1 MLKKNNKN
9 LIVAN
14 ILEYTLTLKDLVSAK
29 LQKIGVTNDAM
40 LDKFGEL
47 QTTQEKVTKAFAQ
60 MGTSV
65 HTLQQKIALLKAE
78 RDLLPIENLDVI
90 RKYNSEINKLEH
102 RITKLQNLN
111 GSTIK
116 TWFSDALN
124 SLPGIA
130 TNPLILAGAGIGMSI
145 RKGMEADLQQA
156 NITTLLRGDVEKAKA
171 LYAQLSDYGVK
182 TPYDKAGLIE
192 AQKTMMSFGLS
203 SEFAFGKLK
212 NIGDIA
218 MGDAQK
224 MQSLS
229 LAFAQATSAG
239 KLQGQDFNQMIS
251 AGFNPLQ
258 VISERTGESMAQLKE
273 RMSKGGISAQELAQ
287 AFEWATDRQGLF
299 YQGAEKAGQTLSGKF
314 NKMMDSITE
323 LALKVYEAISPM
335 LGPLVDFMSAVFE
348 SIGGGIGWLIQ
359 KFQEGNPVIWGI
371 AGAIGIF
378 TTALILHNT
387 YTAIATAWQNR
398 LTWAVIKTNLAF
410 LANPI
415 TLVIAGVIALI
426 ALIAYCI
433 VGVSGWGK
441 AWEHTIQGMKYIW
454 EAFILVY
461 KAHWN
466 TAVNTFMAGI
476 DACKLAW
483 YKFKEAV
490 GLGDSTE
497 NQAMISKIQNDLQ
510 ERAKSVT
517 EGYKK
522 AGEAGAKAKEA
533 FGKAW
538 DSLEFKSFNEVK
550 DGLMAKLGMKTESS
564 PAPGISPITGDA
576 TATTGE
582 GVKTKDNIVSGGTR
596 QTHINVQIGNVGTDT
611 KVYVSSVREGVEN
624 FGAMVKEELLRA
636 INSINQLQTS

>member
-1 MLKKNNKN
+1 M
-9 LIVAN
+9 AN
-14 ILEYTLTLKDLVSAK
+14 ILEYTLTLKDFVSAK
-29 LQKIGVTNDAM
+29 LQKIGINNDTM
-40 LDKFGEL
+40 LEKFAEL
-47 QTTQEKVTKAFAQ
+47 EKVQKKVSRGFAQ
-60 MGTSV
+60 MGISV

-78 RDLLPIENLDVI
+78 RDLLPIGSLSAI

-102 RITKLQNLN
+102 SVSKLQTLN
-111 GSTIK
+111 GSKLK
-116 TWFSDALN
+116 TWFSEALN
-124 SLPGIA
+124 SLPGLA

-239 KLQGQDFNQMIS
+239 KLQGQDLMQMIN

-287 AFEWATDRQGLF
+287 AFEWATDKQGLF

-323 LALKVYEAISPM
+323 LALKVYEAISPV
-335 LGPLVDFMSAVFE
+335 LSPLVDLAAVIFS
-348 SIGGGIGWLIQ
+348 SIGGGIGWLIE
-359 KFQEGNPVIWGI
+359 KFQEGNPIIWGI

-415 TLVIAGVIALI
+415 TLIIAGIIALI
-426 ALIAYCI
+426 AIIAYCI

-441 AWEHTIQGMKYIW
+441 AWEYTVQGMKYSW
-454 EAFILVY
+454 EAFVENFQLLWTVA
-461 KAHWN
+461 K
-466 TAVNTFMAGI
+466 NTFMAGI

-497 NQAMISKIQNDLQ
+497 NQAMINKIQNDLQ

-522 AGEAGAKAKEA
+522 ANEAGEKAKEA

-538 DSLEFKSFNEVK
+538 DSLEFKSFKEVK
-550 DGLMAKLGMKTESS
+550 DGLMGKLGMKTESS
-564 PAPGISPITGDA
+564 PAPGVSPIMGET
-576 TATTGE
+576 TTTTGE
-582 GVKTKDNIVSGGTR
+582 GTKTKDNIVSGGTR
-596 QTHINVQIGNVGTDT
+596 QTHINIQIGNVGTDT

-636 INSINQLQTS
+636 INSINQMQTA

>member
-1 MLKKNNKN
+1 M
-9 LIVAN
+9 AN
-14 ILEYTLTLKDLVSAK
+14 ILEYTLTLKDFVSAK
-29 LQKIGVTNDAM
+29 LQKIGINNDTM
-40 LDKFGEL
+40 LEKFAEL
-47 QTTQEKVTKAFAQ
+47 EKVQKKVSRGFAQ

-78 RDLLPIENLDVI
+78 RDLLPIGSLSAI

-102 RITKLQNLN
+102 SVSKLQTLN
-111 GSTIK
+111 GSKLK
-116 TWFSDALN
+116 TWFSEALN
-124 SLPGIA
+124 SLPGLA

-218 MGDAQK
+218 MGDVQK

-239 KLQGQDFNQMIS
+239 KLQGQDLMQMIN

-287 AFEWATDRQGLF
+287 AFEWATDKQGLF

-323 LALKVYEAISPM
+323 LALKVYEAISPV
-335 LGPLVDFMSAVFE
+335 LSPLVDLAAVIFS
-348 SIGGGIGWLIQ
+348 SIGGGIGWLIE
-359 KFQEGNPVIWGI
+359 KFQEGNPIIWGI

-415 TLVIAGVIALI
+415 TWIIVGIIALI
-426 ALIAYCI
+426 AIIAYCI

-441 AWEHTIQGMKYIW
+441 AWEYTVQGMKYSW
-454 EAFILVY
+454 EAFVENFQLLWTVA
-461 KAHWN
+461 K
-466 TAVNTFMAGI
+466 NTFMAGI

-497 NQAMISKIQNDLQ
+497 NQAMINKIQNDLQ

-522 AGEAGAKAKEA
+522 ANEAGEKAKEA

-538 DSLEFKSFNEVK
+538 DSLEFKSFKEVK
-550 DGLMAKLGMKTESS
+550 DGLMGKLGMKTESS
-564 PAPGISPITGDA
+564 PAPGVSPIMGET
-576 TATTGE
+576 TTTTGE
-582 GVKTKDNIVSGGTR
+582 GTKTKDNIVSGGTR
-596 QTHINVQIGNVGTDT
+596 QTHINIQIGNVGTDT

-636 INSINQLQTS
+636 INSINQMQTA

>member
-1 MLKKNNKN
+1 ML
-9 LIVAN
+9 
-14 ILEYTLTLKDLVSAK
+14 E
-29 LQKIGVTNDAM
+29 
-40 LDKFGEL
+40 KFAEL
-47 QTTQEKVTKAFAQ
+47 EKVQAKVSRGFIQ

-78 RDLLPIENLDVI
+78 RDLLPIGSLSAI
-90 RKYNSEINKLEH
+90 RKYNSEINHLEKSVS
-102 RITKLQNLN
+102 RLQTLN
-111 GSTIK
+111 GSKLK
-116 TWFSDALN
+116 TWFSEALN

-130 TNPLILAGAGIGMSI
+130 TNPLILAGAVIGGSI
-145 RKGMEADLQQA
+145 KKGMEADLQQT
-156 NITTLLRGDVEKAKA
+156 NITTLLKGDVEKAKA

-224 MQSLS
+224 MKSLS

-239 KLQGQDFNQMIS
+239 KLQGQDLLQMIN

-258 VISERTGESMAQLKE
+258 VISERTGESMAKLKE

-287 AFEWATDRQGLF
+287 AFEWATDKQGLF
-299 YQGAEKAGQTLSGKF
+299 YQGAEKAGETLSGKF

-323 LALKVYEAISPM
+323 LALKVYESISPI
-335 LGPLVDFMSAVFE
+335 LSPLVELTAIIFSN
-348 SIGGGIGWLIQ
+348 IGNGIGWLIQ
-359 KFQEGNPVIWGI
+359 KFQEGNPIILTI

-398 LTWAVIKTNLAF
+398 LSWAVIKTNLAF

-415 TLVIAGVIALI
+415 TWIIAGIIALI
-426 ALIAYCI
+426 AIITYCI

-441 AWEHTIQGMKYIW
+441 AWDNTVQGMKYLW
-454 EAFILVY
+454 EAFILGF

-466 TAVNTFMAGI
+466 TAINAFMVGV
-476 DACKLAW
+476 DLCKLAW

-490 GLGDSTE
+490 GLGDSSE
-497 NQAMISKIQNDLQ
+497 NQAMISKIQNDIQ
-510 ERAKSVT
+510 ERAKSVA

-538 DSLEFKSFNEVK
+538 DSLKFKSISSVK
-550 DGLMAKLGMKTESS
+550 DDLMGKLGMKS
-564 PAPGISPITGDA
+564 PNSQSTGASPITGEA
-576 TATTGE
+576 TTPTGE
-582 GVKTKDNIVSGGTR
+582 GAKAKDNIVAGGSR
-596 QTHINVQIGNVGTDT
+596 QTHINIQIGNLGTDT
-611 KVYVSSVREGVEN
+611 KVYVSSMREGIDN
-624 FGAMVKEELLRA
+624 FGEQLKEELLRVV
-636 INSINQLQTS
+636 NSVNQLQS

>member
-1 MLKKNNKN
+1 ML
-9 LIVAN
+9 
-14 ILEYTLTLKDLVSAK
+14 E
-29 LQKIGVTNDAM
+29 
-40 LDKFGEL
+40 KFAEL
-47 QTTQEKVTKAFAQ
+47 EKVQKKVSRGFAQ

-78 RDLLPIENLDVI
+78 RDLLPIGSLSAI

-102 RITKLQNLN
+102 SVSKLQTLN
-111 GSTIK
+111 GSKLK
-116 TWFSDALN
+116 TWFSEALN
-124 SLPGIA
+124 SLPGLA

-218 MGDAQK
+218 MGDVQK

-239 KLQGQDFNQMIS
+239 KLQGQDLMQMIN

-287 AFEWATDRQGLF
+287 AFEWATDKQGLF

-323 LALKVYEAISPM
+323 LALKVYEAISPV
-335 LGPLVDFMSAVFE
+335 LSPLVDLAAVIFS
-348 SIGGGIGWLIQ
+348 SIGGGIGWLIE
-359 KFQEGNPVIWGI
+359 KFQEGNPIIWGI

-415 TLVIAGVIALI
+415 TWIIVGIIALI
-426 ALIAYCI
+426 AIIAYCI

-441 AWEHTIQGMKYIW
+441 AWEYTVQGMKYSW
-454 EAFILVY
+454 EAFVENFQLLWTVA
-461 KAHWN
+461 K
-466 TAVNTFMAGI
+466 NTFMAGI

-497 NQAMISKIQNDLQ
+497 NQAMINKIQNDLQ

-522 AGEAGAKAKEA
+522 ANEAREKAKEA

-538 DSLEFKSFNEVK
+538 DSLEFKSFKEVK
-550 DGLMAKLGMKTESS
+550 DGLMGKLGMKTESS
-564 PAPGISPITGDA
+564 PTPGMSPITGET

-582 GVKTKDNIVSGGTR
+582 GTKTKDNIVSGGTR
-596 QTHINVQIGNVGTDT
+596 QTHINIQIGNVGTDT

-624 FGAMVKEELLRA
+624 FGEMVKEELLRVV
-636 INSINQLQTS
+636 NSINQMQTA

>member
-1 MLKKNNKN
+1 M
-9 LIVAN
+9 AN
-14 ILEYTLTLKDLVSAK
+14 ILEYTLTLKDFVSAK
-29 LQKIGVTNDAM
+29 LQKIGINNDTM
-40 LDKFGEL
+40 LEKFAEL
-47 QTTQEKVTKAFAQ
+47 EKVQKKVSRGFAQ

-65 HTLQQKIALLKAE
+65 HTLQQKMALLKAE
-78 RDLLPIENLDVI
+78 RDLLPIGSLSAI

-102 RITKLQNLN
+102 SVSKLQTLN
-111 GSTIK
+111 GSKLK
-116 TWFSDALN
+116 TWFSEALN
-124 SLPGIA
+124 SLPGLA

-239 KLQGQDFNQMIS
+239 KLQGQDLMQMIN

-273 RMSKGGISAQELAQ
+273 RMSKGSISAQELAQ
-287 AFEWATDRQGLF
+287 AFEWATDKQGLF

-323 LALKVYEAISPM
+323 LALKVYEAISPV
-335 LGPLVDFMSAVFE
+335 LSPLVDLAAVIFS
-348 SIGGGIGWLIQ
+348 SIGQGIGWLIQ
-359 KFQEGNPVIWGI
+359 KFQEGNPIIWGI

-415 TLVIAGVIALI
+415 TWIIAGIIALI
-426 ALIAYCI
+426 AIIAYCI

-441 AWEHTIQGMKYIW
+441 AWEYTVQGMKYSW
-454 EAFILVY
+454 EAFVENFQLLWTVA
-461 KAHWN
+461 K
-466 TAVNTFMAGI
+466 NTFMVGI

-497 NQAMISKIQNDLQ
+497 NQAMINKIQNDLQ

-522 AGEAGAKAKEA
+522 ANEAGEKAKEA

-538 DSLEFKSFNEVK
+538 DSLEFKSFKEVK
-550 DGLMAKLGMKTESS
+550 DGLMGKLGMKTESS
-564 PAPGISPITGDA
+564 PAPGVSPIMGET
-576 TATTGE
+576 TTTTGE
-582 GVKTKDNIVSGGTR
+582 GAKTKDNIVSGGTR
-596 QTHINVQIGNVGTDT
+596 QTHINIQIGNVGTDT

-624 FGAMVKEELLRA
+624 FGAMVKEELLRVV
-636 INSINQLQTS
+636 NSINQMQTA

>member
-1 MLKKNNKN
+1 M
-9 LIVAN
+9 AN
-14 ILEYTLTLKDLVSAK
+14 ILEYTLTLKDFVSAK
-29 LQKIGVTNDAM
+29 LQKIGINNDTI
-40 LDKFGEL
+40 LEKFAEL
-47 QTTQEKVTKAFAQ
+47 ENVQKKVSRGFAQ

-78 RDLLPIENLDVI
+78 RDLLPIGSLSAI
-90 RKYNSEINKLEH
+90 RKYNSEINKLE
-102 RITKLQNLN
+102 RSVTKLQTLN
-111 GSTIK
+111 GSRLK

-130 TNPLILAGAGIGMSI
+130 TNPLILTGAMIGGSI
-145 RKGMEADLQQA
+145 KKGMEADLQQA

-224 MQSLS
+224 MKSLS

-239 KLQGQDFNQMIS
+239 KLQGQDLMQMIN

-258 VISERTGESMAQLKE
+258 VISERTGESMAMLKE

-287 AFEWATDRQGLF
+287 AFEWATDKQGLF

-314 NKMMDSITE
+314 NKLMDSITE

-335 LGPLVDFMSAVFE
+335 LGPLVEFMSAVFS
-348 SIGGGIGWLIQ
+348 SIGLGISWLIQ
-359 KFQEGNPVIWGI
+359 KFQEGSPVIWLI

-387 YTAIATAWQNR
+387 YTAIATAWQNK

-415 TLVIAGVIALI
+415 TWIIAGIIALI
-426 ALIAYCI
+426 AIITYCI

-441 AWEHTIQGMKYIW
+441 AWDNTVQGMKYLW
-454 EAFILVY
+454 EAFILTY

-466 TAVNTFMAGI
+466 TAVNAFMAGV
-476 DACKLAW
+476 DLCKLAW

-490 GLGDSTE
+490 GLGDSKE
-497 NQAMISKIQNDLQ
+497 NQAMISQIQNDLQ
-510 ERAKSVT
+510 ERAKSVA

-538 DSLEFKSFNEVK
+538 DSLEFKSISSVK
-550 DGLMAKLGMKTESS
+550 DDLMGKLGMKTESS
-564 PAPGISPITGDA
+564 PAPGISPITGEA
-576 TATTGE
+576 TTPTTGE
-582 GVKTKDNIVSGGTR
+582 GAKTKDNIVTGGTR
-596 QTHINVQIGNVGTDT
+596 QTHINIQIGNLGTDT

-624 FGAMVKEELLRA
+624 FGTQLKEELLR
-636 INSINQLQTS
+636 IVNSVNQMQTA

>member
-1 MLKKNNKN
+1 M
-9 LIVAN
+9 AN

-47 QTTQEKVTKAFAQ
+47 QTTQAKVTKAFAQ

-102 RITKLQNLN
+102 SIIKLQTLN

-218 MGDAQK
+218 MGNAQK

-323 LALKVYEAISPM
+323 LALKVYKAISPM

-497 NQAMISKIQNDLQ
+497 NQAMIAKIQNDLQ

-538 DSLEFKSFNEVK
+538 DSLEFKSFKEVK
-550 DGLMAKLGMKTESS
+550 DGLMGKLGMKTEST
-564 PAPGISPITGDA
+564 PTPGISPITGE
-576 TATTGE
+576 TTTTTGE

-596 QTHINVQIGNVGTDT
+596 QTHINIQIGNVGTDT

>member
-1 MLKKNNKN
+1 M
-9 LIVAN
+9 AN
-14 ILEYTLTLKDLVSAK
+14 ILEYTLTLKDFVSAK
-29 LQKIGVTNDAM
+29 LQKIGINNDTM
-40 LDKFGEL
+40 LEKFAEL
-47 QTTQEKVTKAFAQ
+47 EKVQKKVSRGFAQ

-78 RDLLPIENLDVI
+78 RDLLPIGSLSAI

-102 RITKLQNLN
+102 SVSKLQTLN
-111 GSTIK
+111 GSKLK
-116 TWFSDALN
+116 TWFSEALN
-124 SLPGIA
+124 SLPGLV

-171 LYAQLSDYGVK
+171 LYTQLSDYGVK

-239 KLQGQDFNQMIS
+239 KLQGQDLMQMIN

-287 AFEWATDRQGLF
+287 AFEWATDKQGLF

-323 LALKVYEAISPM
+323 LALKVYEAISPV
-335 LGPLVDFMSAVFE
+335 LSPLVDLAAVIFS
-348 SIGGGIGWLIQ
+348 SIGGGIGWLIE
-359 KFQEGNPVIWGI
+359 KFQEGNPIIWGI

-415 TLVIAGVIALI
+415 TLIIAGIIALI
-426 ALIAYCI
+426 AIIAYCI

-441 AWEHTIQGMKYIW
+441 AWEYTVQGMKYSW
-454 EAFILVY
+454 EAFVENFQLLWTVA
-461 KAHWN
+461 K
-466 TAVNTFMAGI
+466 NTFMAGI

-497 NQAMISKIQNDLQ
+497 NQAMINKIQNDLQ
-510 ERAKSVT
+510 ERAKTVT

-522 AGEAGAKAKEA
+522 ANEAGEKAKEA

-538 DSLEFKSFNEVK
+538 DSLEFKSFKEVK
-550 DGLMAKLGMKTESS
+550 DGLMGKLGMKTESS
-564 PAPGISPITGDA
+564 PAPGVSPITGET

-582 GVKTKDNIVSGGTR
+582 GTKTKDNIVSGGTR
-596 QTHINVQIGNVGTDT
+596 QTHINIQIGNVGTDT

-624 FGAMVKEELLRA
+624 FGEMVKEELLRA
-636 INSINQLQTS
+636 INSINQMQTA

>member
-1 MLKKNNKN
+1 M
-9 LIVAN
+9 AN

-29 LQKIGVTNDAM
+29 LQKIGVTNDTM

-47 QTTQEKVTKAFAQ
+47 QATQAKVTKGFAQ

-78 RDLLPIENLDVI
+78 RDLLPVENLAVI
-90 RKYNSEINKLEH
+90 RKYNSEIKKLE
-102 RITKLQNLN
+102 RSITKLQTLN
-111 GSTIK
+111 GSKIK
-116 TWFSDALN
+116 TWFSEALN

-130 TNPLILAGAGIGMSI
+130 TNPLILAGAAIGGSI
-145 RKGMEADLQQA
+145 KKGMEADLQQA

-203 SEFAFGKLK
+203 SEFAFGKLR

-239 KLQGQDFNQMIS
+239 KLQGQDLMQMIN

-258 VISERTGESMAQLKE
+258 VISERTGESMAALKE

-287 AFEWATDRQGLF
+287 AFEWATDKQGLF

-323 LALKVYEAISPM
+323 LALKVYEVISPM

-415 TLVIAGVIALI
+415 TWIIAGIIALI
-426 ALIAYCI
+426 AIIAYCI

-441 AWEHTIQGMKYIW
+441 AWDNTVQGMKYIW
-454 EAFILVY
+454 EAFILTY

-466 TAVNTFMAGI
+466 TAVNAFMAGI

-490 GLGDSTE
+490 GLGDSSE
-497 NQAMISKIQNDLQ
+497 NQAMIAKIQNDLQ

-533 FGKAW
+533 FGKIG
-538 DSLEFKSFNEVK
+538 DSLESKSFKEVK
-550 DGLMAKLGMKTESS
+550 DGLMGKLGMKTESS
-564 PAPGISPITGDA
+564 PTPGISPITGET

-582 GVKTKDNIVSGGTR
+582 GTKTKDNIVSGGTR
-596 QTHINVQIGNVGTDT
+596 QTHINIQIGNVGTDT

>member
-1 MLKKNNKN
+1 M
-9 LIVAN
+9 AN
-14 ILEYTLTLKDLVSAK
+14 ILEYTLTLKDFVSAK
-29 LQKIGVTNDAM
+29 LQKIGINNDTM
-40 LDKFGEL
+40 LEKFAEL
-47 QTTQEKVTKAFAQ
+47 EKVQKKVSRGFAQ

-78 RDLLPIENLDVI
+78 RDLLPIGSLSAI

-102 RITKLQNLN
+102 SVSKLQTLN
-111 GSTIK
+111 GSKLK
-116 TWFSDALN
+116 TWFSEALN
-124 SLPGIA
+124 SLPGLV

-171 LYAQLSDYGVK
+171 LYTQLSDYGVK

-239 KLQGQDFNQMIS
+239 KLQGQDLMQMIN

-287 AFEWATDRQGLF
+287 AFEWATDKQGLF

-323 LALKVYEAISPM
+323 LALKVYEAISPV
-335 LGPLVDFMSAVFE
+335 LSPLVDLAAVIFS
-348 SIGGGIGWLIQ
+348 SIGQGIGWLIQ
-359 KFQEGNPVIWGI
+359 KFQEGNPIIWGI

-415 TLVIAGVIALI
+415 TLIIAGIIALI
-426 ALIAYCI
+426 AIIAYCI

-441 AWEHTIQGMKYIW
+441 AWEYTVQGMKYSW
-454 EAFILVY
+454 EAFVENFQLLWTVA
-461 KAHWN
+461 K
-466 TAVNTFMAGI
+466 NTFMAGI

-497 NQAMISKIQNDLQ
+497 NQAMINKIQNDLQ

-522 AGEAGAKAKEA
+522 ANEAGEKAKEA

-538 DSLEFKSFNEVK
+538 DSLEFKSFKEVK
-550 DGLMAKLGMKTESS
+550 DGLMGKLGMKTESS
-564 PAPGISPITGDA
+564 PAPGVSPIMGET
-576 TATTGE
+576 TTTTGE
-582 GVKTKDNIVSGGTR
+582 GTKTKDNIVSGGTR
-596 QTHINVQIGNVGTDT
+596 QTHINIQIGNVGTDT

-624 FGAMVKEELLRA
+624 FGEMVKEELLRVV
-636 INSINQLQTS
+636 NSINQMQTA

>member
-1 MLKKNNKN
+1 M
-9 LIVAN
+9 AN
-14 ILEYTLTLKDLVSAK
+14 ILEYTLTLKDFVSAK
-29 LQKIGVTNDAM
+29 LQKIGINNDTM
-40 LDKFGEL
+40 LEKFAEL
-47 QTTQEKVTKAFAQ
+47 EKVQKKVSRGFAQ

-78 RDLLPIENLDVI
+78 RDLLPIGSLSAI

-102 RITKLQNLN
+102 SVSKLQTLN
-111 GSTIK
+111 GSKLK
-116 TWFSDALN
+116 TWFSEALN
-124 SLPGIA
+124 SLPGLA

-218 MGDAQK
+218 MGDTQK

-239 KLQGQDFNQMIS
+239 KLQGQDLMQMIN

-287 AFEWATDRQGLF
+287 AFEWATDKQGLF

-323 LALKVYEAISPM
+323 LALKVYEAISPV
-335 LGPLVDFMSAVFE
+335 LSPLVDLAAVIFS
-348 SIGGGIGWLIQ
+348 SIGQGIGWLIQ
-359 KFQEGNPVIWGI
+359 KFQEGNPIIWGI

-415 TLVIAGVIALI
+415 TWIIVGIIALI
-426 ALIAYCI
+426 AIIAYCI

-441 AWEHTIQGMKYIW
+441 AWEYTVQGMKYSW
-454 EAFILVY
+454 EAFVENFQLLWTVA
-461 KAHWN
+461 K
-466 TAVNTFMAGI
+466 NTFMAGI

-497 NQAMISKIQNDLQ
+497 NQAMINKIQNDLQ

-522 AGEAGAKAKEA
+522 ANEAGEKAKEA

-538 DSLEFKSFNEVK
+538 DSLEFKSFKEVK
-550 DGLMAKLGMKTESS
+550 DGLMGKLGMKTESS
-564 PAPGISPITGDA
+564 PAPGISPIMGET
-576 TATTGE
+576 TTTTGE
-582 GVKTKDNIVSGGTR
+582 GTKTKDNIVSGGTR
-596 QTHINVQIGNVGTDT
+596 QTHINIQIGNVGTDT

-636 INSINQLQTS
+636 INSINQMQTA

>member
-1 MLKKNNKN
+1 M
-9 LIVAN
+9 AN
-14 ILEYTLTLKDLVSAK
+14 ILEYTLTLKDFVSAK
-29 LQKIGVTNDAM
+29 LQKIGINNDTM
-40 LDKFGEL
+40 LEKFAEL
-47 QTTQEKVTKAFAQ
+47 EKVQKKVSRGFAQ

-78 RDLLPIENLDVI
+78 RDLLPIGSLSAI

-102 RITKLQNLN
+102 SVSKLQTLN
-111 GSTIK
+111 GSKLK
-116 TWFSDALN
+116 TWFSEALN
-124 SLPGIA
+124 SLPGLV

-218 MGDAQK
+218 MGDTQK

-239 KLQGQDFNQMIS
+239 KLQGQDLMQMIN

-273 RMSKGGISAQELAQ
+273 RVSKGGISAQELAQ
-287 AFEWATDRQGLF
+287 AFEWATDKQGLF

-323 LALKVYEAISPM
+323 LALKVYEAISPV
-335 LGPLVDFMSAVFE
+335 LSPLVDLAAVIFS
-348 SIGGGIGWLIQ
+348 SIGGGIGWLIE
-359 KFQEGNPVIWGI
+359 KFQEGNPIIWGI

-415 TLVIAGVIALI
+415 TLIIAGIIALI
-426 ALIAYCI
+426 AIIAYCI

-441 AWEHTIQGMKYIW
+441 AWEYTVQGMKYSW
-454 EAFILVY
+454 EAFVENFQLLWTVA
-461 KAHWN
+461 K
-466 TAVNTFMAGI
+466 NTFMAGI

-497 NQAMISKIQNDLQ
+497 NQAMINKIQNDLQ
-510 ERAKSVT
+510 ERAKTVT

-522 AGEAGAKAKEA
+522 ANEAGEKAKEA

-538 DSLEFKSFNEVK
+538 DSLEFKSFKEVK
-550 DGLMAKLGMKTESS
+550 DGLMGKLGMKTESS
-564 PAPGISPITGDA
+564 PAPGVSPITGET

-582 GVKTKDNIVSGGTR
+582 GTKTKDNIVSGGTR
-596 QTHINVQIGNVGTDT
+596 QTHINIQIGNVGTDT

-624 FGAMVKEELLRA
+624 FGAMVKEELLRVV
-636 INSINQLQTS
+636 NSINQMQTA

>member
-1 MLKKNNKN
+1 M
-9 LIVAN
+9 AN
-14 ILEYTLTLKDLVSAK
+14 ILEYTLTLKDFVSAK
-29 LQKIGVTNDAM
+29 LQKIGINNDTM
-40 LDKFGEL
+40 LEKFAEL
-47 QTTQEKVTKAFAQ
+47 EKVQKKVSRGFAQ

-78 RDLLPIENLDVI
+78 RDLLPIGSLSAI

-102 RITKLQNLN
+102 SVSKLQTLN
-111 GSTIK
+111 GSKLK
-116 TWFSDALN
+116 TWFSEALN
-124 SLPGIA
+124 SLPGLV

-171 LYAQLSDYGVK
+171 LYTQLSDYGVK

-239 KLQGQDFNQMIS
+239 KLQGQDLMQMIN

-287 AFEWATDRQGLF
+287 AFEWATDKQGLF

-323 LALKVYEAISPM
+323 LALKVYEAISPV
-335 LGPLVDFMSAVFE
+335 LSPLVDLAAVIFS
-348 SIGGGIGWLIQ
+348 SIGGGIGWLIE
-359 KFQEGNPVIWGI
+359 KFQEGNPIIWGI

-415 TLVIAGVIALI
+415 TLIIVGIIALI
-426 ALIAYCI
+426 AIIAYCI

-441 AWEHTIQGMKYIW
+441 AWEYTVQGMKYSW
-454 EAFILVY
+454 EAFVENFQLLWTVA
-461 KAHWN
+461 K
-466 TAVNTFMAGI
+466 NTFMAGI

-497 NQAMISKIQNDLQ
+497 NQAMINKIQNDLQ
-510 ERAKSVT
+510 ERAKTVT

-522 AGEAGAKAKEA
+522 ANEAGEKAKEA

-538 DSLEFKSFNEVK
+538 DSLEFKSFKEVK
-550 DGLMAKLGMKTESS
+550 DGLMGKLGMKTESS
-564 PAPGISPITGDA
+564 PAPGVSPITGET

-582 GVKTKDNIVSGGTR
+582 GTKTKDNIVSGGTR
-596 QTHINVQIGNVGTDT
+596 QTHINIQIGNVGTDT

-624 FGAMVKEELLRA
+624 FGEMVKEELLRVV
-636 INSINQLQTS
+636 NSINQMQTA

>member
-1 MLKKNNKN
+1 M
-9 LIVAN
+9 AN
-14 ILEYTLTLKDLVSAK
+14 ILEYTLTLKDFVSAK
-29 LQKIGVTNDAM
+29 LQKIGINNDTM
-40 LDKFGEL
+40 LEKFAEL
-47 QTTQEKVTKAFAQ
+47 EKVQKKVSRGFAQ

-78 RDLLPIENLDVI
+78 RDLLPIGSLSAI

-102 RITKLQNLN
+102 SVSKLQTLN
-111 GSTIK
+111 GSKLK
-116 TWFSDALN
+116 TWFSEALN
-124 SLPGIA
+124 SLPGLA

-218 MGDAQK
+218 MGDVQK

-239 KLQGQDFNQMIS
+239 KLQGQDLMQMIN

-287 AFEWATDRQGLF
+287 AFEWATDKQGLF

-323 LALKVYEAISPM
+323 LALKVYEAISPV
-335 LGPLVDFMSAVFE
+335 LSPLVDLAAVIFS
-348 SIGGGIGWLIQ
+348 SIGQGIGWLIQ
-359 KFQEGNPVIWGI
+359 KFQEGNPIIWGI

-415 TLVIAGVIALI
+415 TLIIAGIIALI
-426 ALIAYCI
+426 AIIAYCI

-441 AWEHTIQGMKYIW
+441 AWEYTVQGMKYSW
-454 EAFILVY
+454 EAFVENFQLLWTVA
-461 KAHWN
+461 K
-466 TAVNTFMAGI
+466 NTFMAGI

-497 NQAMISKIQNDLQ
+497 NQAMINKIQNDLQ

-522 AGEAGAKAKEA
+522 ANEAGEKAKEA

-538 DSLEFKSFNEVK
+538 DSLEFKSFKEVK
-550 DGLMAKLGMKTESS
+550 DGLMGKLGMKTESS
-564 PAPGISPITGDA
+564 PAPGVSPIMGET

-582 GVKTKDNIVSGGTR
+582 GTKTKDNIVSGGTR
-596 QTHINVQIGNVGTDT
+596 QTHINIQIGNVGTDT

-624 FGAMVKEELLRA
+624 FGEMVKEELLRVV
-636 INSINQLQTS
+636 NSINQIQTA

>member
-1 MLKKNNKN
+1 M
-9 LIVAN
+9 AN
-14 ILEYTLTLKDLVSAK
+14 ILEYTLTLKDFVSAK
-29 LQKIGVTNDAM
+29 LQKIGINNDTM
-40 LDKFGEL
+40 LEKFAEL
-47 QTTQEKVTKAFAQ
+47 EKVQKKVSRGFAQ

-78 RDLLPIENLDVI
+78 RDLLPIGSLSAI

-102 RITKLQNLN
+102 SVSKLQTLN
-111 GSTIK
+111 GSKLK
-116 TWFSDALN
+116 TWFSEALN
-124 SLPGIA
+124 SLPGLA

-218 MGDAQK
+218 MGDVQK

-239 KLQGQDFNQMIS
+239 KLQGQDLMQMIN

-287 AFEWATDRQGLF
+287 AFEWATDKQGLF

-323 LALKVYEAISPM
+323 LALKVYEAISPV
-335 LGPLVDFMSAVFE
+335 LSPLVDLAAVIF
-348 SIGGGIGWLIQ
+348 SNIGGGIGWLIQ

-415 TLVIAGVIALI
+415 TLIIAGIIALI
-426 ALIAYCI
+426 AIIAYCI

-441 AWEHTIQGMKYIW
+441 AWEYTVQGMKYSW
-454 EAFILVY
+454 EAFVENFQFLWTVA
-461 KAHWN
+461 K
-466 TAVNTFMAGI
+466 NTFMAGI

-490 GLGDSTE
+490 GLGDSSE
-497 NQAMISKIQNDLQ
+497 NQAMINKIQNDLQ

-522 AGEAGAKAKEA
+522 ANEAGEKAKEA

-538 DSLEFKSFNEVK
+538 DSLEFKNFKEVK
-550 DGLMAKLGMKTESS
+550 DGLMGKLGMKTESS
-564 PAPGISPITGDA
+564 PTPGISPITGET

-582 GVKTKDNIVSGGTR
+582 GTKTKDNIVSGGTR
-596 QTHINVQIGNVGTDT
+596 QTHINIQIGNVGTDT

>member
-1 MLKKNNKN
+1 M
-9 LIVAN
+9 AN
-14 ILEYTLTLKDLVSAK
+14 ILEYTLTLKDFVSAK
-29 LQKIGVTNDAM
+29 LQKIGINNDTM
-40 LDKFGEL
+40 LEKFAEL
-47 QTTQEKVTKAFAQ
+47 EKVQKKVSRGFAQ

-78 RDLLPIENLDVI
+78 RDLLPIGSLSAI

-102 RITKLQNLN
+102 SVSKLQTLN
-111 GSTIK
+111 GSKLK
-116 TWFSDALN
+116 TWFSEALN
-124 SLPGIA
+124 SLPGLA

-171 LYAQLSDYGVK
+171 LYTQLSDYGVK

-239 KLQGQDFNQMIS
+239 KLQGQDLMQMIN

-287 AFEWATDRQGLF
+287 AFEWATDKQGLF

-323 LALKVYEAISPM
+323 LALKVYEAISPV
-335 LGPLVDFMSAVFE
+335 LSPLVDLAAVIFS
-348 SIGGGIGWLIQ
+348 SIGGGIGWLIE
-359 KFQEGNPVIWGI
+359 KFQEGNPIIWGI

-415 TLVIAGVIALI
+415 TWIIVGIIALI
-426 ALIAYCI
+426 AIIAYCI

-441 AWEHTIQGMKYIW
+441 AWEYTVQGMKYSW
-454 EAFILVY
+454 EAFVENFQLLWTVA
-461 KAHWN
+461 K
-466 TAVNTFMAGI
+466 NTFMAGI

-497 NQAMISKIQNDLQ
+497 NQAMINKIQNDLQ

-522 AGEAGAKAKEA
+522 ANEAGEKAKEA

-538 DSLEFKSFNEVK
+538 DSLEFKSFKEVK
-550 DGLMAKLGMKTESS
+550 DGLMDKLGMKTESS
-564 PAPGISPITGDA
+564 PTPGISPITGE
-576 TATTGE
+576 TTTTTGE
-582 GVKTKDNIVSGGTR
+582 GTKTKDNIVSGGTR
-596 QTHINVQIGNVGTDT
+596 QTHINIQIGNVGTDT

-624 FGAMVKEELLRA
+624 FGEMVKEELLRVV
-636 INSINQLQTS
+636 NSINQMQTA

>member
-1 MLKKNNKN
+1 M
-9 LIVAN
+9 AN
-14 ILEYTLTLKDLVSAK
+14 ILEYTLTLKDFVSAK
-29 LQKIGVTNDAM
+29 LQKIGINNDTM
-40 LDKFGEL
+40 LEKFAEL
-47 QTTQEKVTKAFAQ
+47 EKVQKKVSRGFAQ

-78 RDLLPIENLDVI
+78 RDLLPIGSLSAI

-102 RITKLQNLN
+102 SVSKLQTLN
-111 GSTIK
+111 GSKLK
-116 TWFSDALN
+116 TWFSEALN
-124 SLPGIA
+124 SLPDLV

-171 LYAQLSDYGVK
+171 LYTQLSDYGVK

-239 KLQGQDFNQMIS
+239 KLQGQDLMQMIN

-287 AFEWATDRQGLF
+287 AFEWATDKQGLF

-323 LALKVYEAISPM
+323 LALKVYEAISPV
-335 LGPLVDFMSAVFE
+335 LSPLVDLAAVIFS
-348 SIGGGIGWLIQ
+348 SIGGGIGWLIE
-359 KFQEGNPVIWGI
+359 KFQEGNPIIWGI

-415 TLVIAGVIALI
+415 TLIIAGIIALI
-426 ALIAYCI
+426 AIIAYCI

-441 AWEHTIQGMKYIW
+441 AWEYTVQGMKYSW
-454 EAFILVY
+454 EAFVENFQLLWTVA
-461 KAHWN
+461 K
-466 TAVNTFMAGI
+466 NTFMAGI

-497 NQAMISKIQNDLQ
+497 NQAMINKIQNDLQ
-510 ERAKSVT
+510 ERAKTVT

-522 AGEAGAKAKEA
+522 ANEAGEKVKEA

-538 DSLEFKSFNEVK
+538 DSLEFKSFKEVK
-550 DGLMAKLGMKTESS
+550 DGLMGKLGMKTESS
-564 PAPGISPITGDA
+564 PAPGVSPITGET

-582 GVKTKDNIVSGGTR
+582 GTKTKDNIVSGGTR
-596 QTHINVQIGNVGTDT
+596 QTHINIQIGNVGTDT

-624 FGAMVKEELLRA
+624 FGEMVKEELLRA
-636 INSINQLQTS
+636 INSINQMQTA

>member
-1 MLKKNNKN
+1 
-9 LIVAN
+9 VAN
-14 ILEYTLTLKDLVSAK
+14 ILEYTLTLKDFVSAK
-29 LQKIGVTNDAM
+29 LQKIGINNDTM
-40 LDKFGEL
+40 LEKFAEL
-47 QTTQEKVTKAFAQ
+47 EKVQKKVSRGFAQ

-78 RDLLPIENLDVI
+78 RDLLPIGSLSAI

-102 RITKLQNLN
+102 SVSKLQTLN
-111 GSTIK
+111 GSKLK
-116 TWFSDALN
+116 TWFSEALN
-124 SLPGIA
+124 SLPGLA

-224 MQSLS
+224 MKSLS

-239 KLQGQDFNQMIS
+239 KLQGQDLMQMIN

-287 AFEWATDRQGLF
+287 AFEWATDKQGLF

-323 LALKVYEAISPM
+323 LALKVYEAISPV
-335 LGPLVDFMSAVFE
+335 LSPLVDLAAVIFS
-348 SIGGGIGWLIQ
+348 SIGGGIGWLIE
-359 KFQEGNPVIWGI
+359 KFQEGNPIIWGI

-415 TLVIAGVIALI
+415 TWIIVGIIALI
-426 ALIAYCI
+426 AIIAYCI

-441 AWEHTIQGMKYIW
+441 AWEYTVQGMKYSW
-454 EAFILVY
+454 EAFVENFQLLWTVA
-461 KAHWN
+461 K
-466 TAVNTFMAGI
+466 NTFMAGI

-497 NQAMISKIQNDLQ
+497 NQAMINKIQNDLQ

-522 AGEAGAKAKEA
+522 ANEAGEKAKEA

-538 DSLEFKSFNEVK
+538 DSLEFKSFKEVK
-550 DGLMAKLGMKTESS
+550 DGLMGKLGMKTESS
-564 PAPGISPITGDA
+564 PTPGMSPITGET

-582 GVKTKDNIVSGGTR
+582 GTKTKDNIVLGGTR
-596 QTHINVQIGNVGTDT
+596 QTHINIQIGNVGTDT

-624 FGAMVKEELLRA
+624 FGEMVKEELLRA
-636 INSINQLQTS
+636 INSINQMQTA

>member
-1 MLKKNNKN
+1 M
-9 LIVAN
+9 AN

-29 LQKIGVTNDAM
+29 LQKIGVTNDTM

-47 QTTQEKVTKAFAQ
+47 QATQAKVAKGFAQ

-102 RITKLQNLN
+102 SITKLQTLN
-111 GSTIK
+111 GSKIK

-218 MGDAQK
+218 MGNAQK

-314 NKMMDSITE
+314 NKMMDSITV

-415 TLVIAGVIALI
+415 TLVIVGVIALI

-441 AWEHTIQGMKYIW
+441 AWEHTVQGMKYIW

-466 TAVNTFMAGI
+466 TAVNAFMAGI

-497 NQAMISKIQNDLQ
+497 NQAMIAKIQNDLQ

-538 DSLEFKSFNEVK
+538 DSLEFKSFKEVK
-550 DGLMAKLGMKTESS
+550 DGLMGKMGMKTESS

-582 GVKTKDNIVSGGTR
+582 GAKTKDNIVSGGTR
-596 QTHINVQIGNVGTDT
+596 QTHINIQIGNVGTDT

>member
-1 MLKKNNKN
+1 M
-9 LIVAN
+9 AN
-14 ILEYTLTLKDLVSAK
+14 ILEYTLTLKDFVSAK
-29 LQKIGVTNDAM
+29 LQKIGINNDTM
-40 LDKFGEL
+40 LEKFAEL
-47 QTTQEKVTKAFAQ
+47 EKVQKKVSRGFAQ

-78 RDLLPIENLDVI
+78 RDLLPIGSLSAI

-102 RITKLQNLN
+102 SVSKLQTLN
-111 GSTIK
+111 GSKLK
-116 TWFSDALN
+116 TWFSEALN
-124 SLPGIA
+124 SLPGLA

-239 KLQGQDFNQMIS
+239 KLQGQDLMQMIN

-287 AFEWATDRQGLF
+287 AFEWATDKQGLF
-299 YQGAEKAGQTLSGKF
+299 YQGAEKAGQPLSGKF

-323 LALKVYEAISPM
+323 LALKVYEAISPV
-335 LGPLVDFMSAVFE
+335 LSPLVDLAAVIFS
-348 SIGGGIGWLIQ
+348 SIGQGIGWLIQ
-359 KFQEGNPVIWGI
+359 KFQEGNPIIWGI

-415 TLVIAGVIALI
+415 TLIIAGIIALI
-426 ALIAYCI
+426 AIIAYCI

-441 AWEHTIQGMKYIW
+441 AWEYTVQGMKYSW
-454 EAFILVY
+454 EAFVENFQLLWTVA
-461 KAHWN
+461 K
-466 TAVNTFMAGI
+466 NTFMAGI

-490 GLGDSTE
+490 GLGDSAE
-497 NQAMISKIQNDLQ
+497 NQAMINKIQNDLQ

-522 AGEAGAKAKEA
+522 ANEAGEKAKES

-538 DSLEFKSFNEVK
+538 DSLEFKSFKEVK
-550 DGLMAKLGMKTESS
+550 DGLMGKLGMKTESS
-564 PAPGISPITGDA
+564 PAPGISPITGE
-576 TATTGE
+576 TTTTTGE
-582 GVKTKDNIVSGGTR
+582 GTKTKDNIVSGGTR
-596 QTHINVQIGNVGTDT
+596 QTHINIQIGNVGTDT

-624 FGAMVKEELLRA
+624 FGEMVKEELLRVV
-636 INSINQLQTS
+636 NSINQIQTA

>member
-1 MLKKNNKN
+1 M
-9 LIVAN
+9 AN
-14 ILEYTLTLKDLVSAK
+14 ILEYTLTLKDFVSAK
-29 LQKIGVTNDAM
+29 LQKIGINNDTM
-40 LDKFGEL
+40 LEKFAEL
-47 QTTQEKVTKAFAQ
+47 EKVQKKVSRGFAQ

-78 RDLLPIENLDVI
+78 RDLLPIGSLSAI

-102 RITKLQNLN
+102 SVSKLQTLN
-111 GSTIK
+111 GSKLK
-116 TWFSDALN
+116 TWFSEALN
-124 SLPGIA
+124 SLPGLV

-156 NITTLLRGDVEKAKA
+156 NITTLLRGDAEKAKA

-239 KLQGQDFNQMIS
+239 KLQGQDLMQMIN

-273 RMSKGGISAQELAQ
+273 RMSKGSISAQELAQ
-287 AFEWATDRQGLF
+287 AFEWATDKQGLF

-323 LALKVYEAISPM
+323 LALKVYEAISPV
-335 LGPLVDFMSAVFE
+335 LSPLVDLAAVIFS
-348 SIGGGIGWLIQ
+348 SIGQGIGWLIQ

-415 TLVIAGVIALI
+415 TLIIAGIIALI
-426 ALIAYCI
+426 AIIAYCI

-441 AWEHTIQGMKYIW
+441 AWEYTVQGMKYSW
-454 EAFILVY
+454 EAFVENFQLLWTVA
-461 KAHWN
+461 K
-466 TAVNTFMAGI
+466 NTFMAGI

-497 NQAMISKIQNDLQ
+497 NQAMINKIQNDLQ
-510 ERAKSVT
+510 ERAKTVT

-522 AGEAGAKAKEA
+522 ANEAGEKAKEA

-538 DSLEFKSFNEVK
+538 DSLEFKSFKEVK
-550 DGLMAKLGMKTESS
+550 DGLMGKLGMKTESS
-564 PAPGISPITGDA
+564 PAPGVSPITGET

-582 GVKTKDNIVSGGTR
+582 GTKTKDNIVSGGTR
-596 QTHINVQIGNVGTDT
+596 QTHINIQIGNVGTDT

-624 FGAMVKEELLRA
+624 FGEMVKEELLRVV
-636 INSINQLQTS
+636 NSINQMQTA

>member
-1 MLKKNNKN
+1 M
-9 LIVAN
+9 AN
-14 ILEYTLTLKDLVSAK
+14 ILEYTLTLKDFVSAK
-29 LQKIGVTNDAM
+29 LQKIGINNDTM
-40 LDKFGEL
+40 LEKFAEL
-47 QTTQEKVTKAFAQ
+47 EKVQKKVSRGFAQ

-78 RDLLPIENLDVI
+78 RDLLPIGSLSAI

-102 RITKLQNLN
+102 SVSKLQTLN
-111 GSTIK
+111 GSKLK
-116 TWFSDALN
+116 TWFSEALN
-124 SLPGIA
+124 SLPGLV

-239 KLQGQDFNQMIS
+239 KLQGQDLMQMIN

-287 AFEWATDRQGLF
+287 AFEWATDKQGLF

-410 LANPI
+410 LANPL

-441 AWEHTIQGMKYIW
+441 AWEHTVQGMKYIW
-454 EAFILVY
+454 EAFILTY

-497 NQAMISKIQNDLQ
+497 NQAMITKIQNDLQ

-550 DGLMAKLGMKTESS
+550 DGLMGKLGMKTENS

>member
-1 MLKKNNKN
+1 M
-9 LIVAN
+9 AN
-14 ILEYTLTLKDLVSAK
+14 ILEYTLTLKDFVSAK
-29 LQKIGVTNDAM
+29 LQKIGINNDTM
-40 LDKFGEL
+40 LEKFAEL
-47 QTTQEKVTKAFAQ
+47 EKVQKKVSRGFAQ

-78 RDLLPIENLDVI
+78 RDLLPIGSLSAI

-102 RITKLQNLN
+102 SVSKLQTLN
-111 GSTIK
+111 GSAIK

-239 KLQGQDFNQMIS
+239 KLQGQDLMQMIN

-287 AFEWATDRQGLF
+287 AFEWATDKQGLF

-323 LALKVYEAISPM
+323 LALKVYEAISPV
-335 LGPLVDFMSAVFE
+335 LSPLVDLAAVIFS
-348 SIGGGIGWLIQ
+348 SIGQGIGWLIE
-359 KFQEGNPVIWGI
+359 KFQEGNPIIWGI

-415 TLVIAGVIALI
+415 TWIIVGIIALI
-426 ALIAYCI
+426 AIIAYCI

-441 AWEHTIQGMKYIW
+441 AWEYTVQGMKYSW
-454 EAFILVY
+454 EAFVENFQLLWTVA
-461 KAHWN
+461 K
-466 TAVNTFMAGI
+466 NTFMAGI

-497 NQAMISKIQNDLQ
+497 NQAMINKIQNDLQ

-522 AGEAGAKAKEA
+522 ANEAGEKAKEA

-538 DSLEFKSFNEVK
+538 DSLEFKSFKEVK
-550 DGLMAKLGMKTESS
+550 DGLMGKLGMKTEST
-564 PAPGISPITGDA
+564 PAPGISPITGET

-582 GVKTKDNIVSGGTR
+582 GTKTKDNIVSGGTR
-596 QTHINVQIGNVGTDT
+596 QTHINIQIGNVGTDT

-636 INSINQLQTS
+636 INSINQMQTA

>member
-1 MLKKNNKN
+1 
-9 LIVAN
+9 VAN
-14 ILEYTLTLKDLVSAK
+14 ILEYTLTLKDFVSAK
-29 LQKIGVTNDAM
+29 LQKIGINNDTM
-40 LDKFGEL
+40 LEKFAEL
-47 QTTQEKVTKAFAQ
+47 EKVQKKVSRGFAQ

-78 RDLLPIENLDVI
+78 RDLLPIGSLSAI

-102 RITKLQNLN
+102 SVSKLQTLN
-111 GSTIK
+111 GSKLK
-116 TWFSDALN
+116 TWFSEALN
-124 SLPGIA
+124 SLPGLV

-171 LYAQLSDYGVK
+171 LYTQLSDYGVK

-239 KLQGQDFNQMIS
+239 KLQGQDLMQMIN

-287 AFEWATDRQGLF
+287 AFEWATDKQGLF

-323 LALKVYEAISPM
+323 LALKVYEAISPV
-335 LGPLVDFMSAVFE
+335 LSPLVDLAAVIF
-348 SIGGGIGWLIQ
+348 SNIGGGIGWLIQ

-371 AGAIGIF
+371 AGAIGIL

-415 TLVIAGVIALI
+415 TLIIAGIIALI
-426 ALIAYCI
+426 AIIAYCI

-441 AWEHTIQGMKYIW
+441 AWEYTVQGMKYSW
-454 EAFILVY
+454 EAFVENFQLLWTVA
-461 KAHWN
+461 K
-466 TAVNTFMAGI
+466 NTFMAGI

-497 NQAMISKIQNDLQ
+497 NQAMINKIQNDLQ
-510 ERAKSVT
+510 ERAKTVT

-522 AGEAGAKAKEA
+522 ANEAGEKAKEA

-538 DSLEFKSFNEVK
+538 DSLEFKSFKEVK
-550 DGLMAKLGMKTESS
+550 DGLMGKLGMKTESS
-564 PAPGISPITGDA
+564 PAPGVSPITGET

-582 GVKTKDNIVSGGTR
+582 GTKTKDNIVSGGTR
-596 QTHINVQIGNVGTDT
+596 QTHINIQIGNVGTDT

-624 FGAMVKEELLRA
+624 FGAMVKEELLRVV
-636 INSINQLQTS
+636 NSINQMQTA

>member
-1 MLKKNNKN
+1 MADL
-9 LIVAN
+9 LQ
-14 ILEYTLTLKDLVSAK
+14 YTLSLRDMISER
-29 LQKIGVTNDAM
+29 LQRINITTDAM
-40 LDKFGEL
+40 LDRFGSLERL
-47 QTTQEKVTKAFAQ
+47 QRQVSQEFSQ
-60 MGTSV
+60 MGSSV
-65 HTLQQKIALLKAE
+65 STLQSRINLLRAE
-78 RDLLPIENLDVI
+78 RDLLPANGLTTI
-90 RKYNSEINKLEH
+90 RTYNREINRLE
-102 RITKLQNLN
+102 RQVTNLQNNTGGRLR
-111 GSTIK
+111 S
-116 TWFSDALN
+116 WFSEAMAG
-124 SLPGIA
+124 LPGLA
-130 TNPLILAGAGIGMSI
+130 TNPLILAGAGLGMAI
-145 RKGMEADLQQA
+145 RTGMESDLQKT
-156 NITTLLRGDVEKAKA
+156 NITTLLKGDVEKAKA

-224 MQSLS
+224 MKSLS

-239 KLQGQDFNQMIS
+239 KLQGQDLMQMIN

-273 RMSKGGISAQELAQ
+273 RMSKGGISAKELAQ
-287 AFEWATDRQGLF
+287 AFEWATDKQGLF

-323 LALKVYEAISPM
+323 LALKVYEAISPI
-335 LGPLVDFMSAVFE
+335 LIPLVDFMAVVFE
-348 SIGGGIGWLIQ
+348 SIGGGIGWLMQ
-359 KFQEGNPVIWGI
+359 KFQEGNPIIWSI
-371 AGAIGIF
+371 AGAVGIF

-415 TLVIAGVIALI
+415 TLVITGVI

-466 TAVNTFMAGI
+466 TAVNAFMAGV

-497 NQAMISKIQNDLQ
+497 NQAMISKLQNDLQ

-538 DSLEFKSFNEVK
+538 DSLEFKSFKEVK
-550 DGLMAKLGMKTESS
+550 DGLMGKLGMKTESS
-564 PAPGISPITGDA
+564 PTAGMSPITGET
-576 TATTGE
+576 TANTGE
-582 GVKTKDNIVSGGTR
+582 GTKTKDNIVSGGTR
-596 QTHINVQIGNVGTDT
+596 QTHINIQIGNVGTDT

-624 FGAMVKEELLRA
+624 FGAMVKEELLRVV
-636 INSINQLQTS
+636 NSINQLQTS

>member
-1 MLKKNNKN
+1 M
-9 LIVAN
+9 AN
-14 ILEYTLTLKDLVSAK
+14 ILEYTLTLKDFVSAK
-29 LQKIGVTNDAM
+29 LQKIGINNDIM
-40 LDKFGEL
+40 LEKFAEL
-47 QTTQEKVTKAFAQ
+47 EKVQAKVSRGFTQ

-78 RDLLPIENLDVI
+78 RDLLPIGSLSAI
-90 RKYNSEINKLEH
+90 RKYNSEINHLEKSVS
-102 RITKLQNLN
+102 RLQTLN
-111 GSTIK
+111 GSKLK
-116 TWFSDALN
+116 TWFSEALN

-130 TNPLILAGAGIGMSI
+130 TNPLILAGAVIGGSI
-145 RKGMEADLQQA
+145 KKGMEADLQQT
-156 NITTLLRGDVEKAKA
+156 NITTLLKGDVEKAKA

-192 AQKTMMSFGLS
+192 VQKTMMSFGLS

-224 MQSLS
+224 MKSLS

-239 KLQGQDFNQMIS
+239 KLQGQDLLQMIN

-258 VISERTGESMAQLKE
+258 VISERTGESMAKLKE

-287 AFEWATDRQGLF
+287 AFEWATDKQGLF
-299 YQGAEKAGQTLSGKF
+299 YQGAEKAGETLSGKF

-323 LALKVYEAISPM
+323 LALKVYEAISPI
-335 LGPLVDFMSAVFE
+335 LSPLVELTAIIFSN
-348 SIGGGIGWLIQ
+348 IGNGIGWLIQ
-359 KFQEGNPVIWGI
+359 KFQEGNPIILTI

-398 LTWAVIKTNLAF
+398 LSWAVIKTNLAF

-415 TLVIAGVIALI
+415 TWIIAGIIALI
-426 ALIAYCI
+426 AIITYCI

-441 AWEHTIQGMKYIW
+441 AWDNTVQGMKYLW
-454 EAFILVY
+454 EAFILGF

-466 TAVNTFMAGI
+466 TAINAFMVGV
-476 DACKLAW
+476 DLCKLAW

-490 GLGDSTE
+490 GLGDSSE
-497 NQAMISKIQNDLQ
+497 NQAMISKIQNDIQ
-510 ERAKSVT
+510 ERAKSVA

-522 AGEAGAKAKEA
+522 AGEAGVKAKEA

-538 DSLEFKSFNEVK
+538 DSLKFKSISSVK
-550 DGLMAKLGMKTESS
+550 DDLMGKLGMKS
-564 PAPGISPITGDA
+564 PNSQSTGASPITGEA
-576 TATTGE
+576 TTPTGE
-582 GVKTKDNIVSGGTR
+582 GAKAKDNIVAGGSR
-596 QTHINVQIGNVGTDT
+596 QTHINIQIGNLGTDT
-611 KVYVSSVREGVEN
+611 KVYVSSMREGIDN
-624 FGAMVKEELLRA
+624 FGEQLKEELLRVV
-636 INSINQLQTS
+636 NSVNQLQS

>member
-1 MLKKNNKN
+1 M
-9 LIVAN
+9 AN
-14 ILEYTLTLKDLVSAK
+14 ILEYTLTLKDFVSAK
-29 LQKIGVTNDAM
+29 LQKIGINNDTM
-40 LDKFGEL
+40 LEKFAEL
-47 QTTQEKVTKAFAQ
+47 EKVQKKVSRGFAQ

-78 RDLLPIENLDVI
+78 RDLLPIGSLSAI

-102 RITKLQNLN
+102 SVSKLQTLN
-111 GSTIK
+111 GSKLK
-116 TWFSDALN
+116 TWFSEALN
-124 SLPGIA
+124 SLPGLA

-218 MGDAQK
+218 MGDVQK

-239 KLQGQDFNQMIS
+239 KLQGQDLMQMIN

-273 RMSKGGISAQELAQ
+273 RMSKGSISAQELAQ
-287 AFEWATDRQGLF
+287 AFEWATDKQGLF

-323 LALKVYEAISPM
+323 LALKVYEAISPV
-335 LGPLVDFMSAVFE
+335 LSPLVDLAAVIFS
-348 SIGGGIGWLIQ
+348 SIGQGIGWLIQ
-359 KFQEGNPVIWGI
+359 KFQEGNPIIWGI

-415 TLVIAGVIALI
+415 TLIIAGIIALI
-426 ALIAYCI
+426 AIIAYCI

-441 AWEHTIQGMKYIW
+441 AWEYTVQGMKYSW
-454 EAFILVY
+454 EAFVENFQLLWTVA
-461 KAHWN
+461 K
-466 TAVNTFMAGI
+466 NTFMAGI

-497 NQAMISKIQNDLQ
+497 NQAMINKIQNDLQ

-522 AGEAGAKAKEA
+522 ANEAGEKAKEA

-538 DSLEFKSFNEVK
+538 DSLEFKSFKEVK
-550 DGLMAKLGMKTESS
+550 DGLMGKLGMKTESS
-564 PAPGISPITGDA
+564 PAPGVSPITGE
-576 TATTGE
+576 TTTTTGE
-582 GVKTKDNIVSGGTR
+582 GTKTKDNIVSGGTR
-596 QTHINVQIGNVGTDT
+596 QTHINIQIGNVGTDT

-624 FGAMVKEELLRA
+624 FGEMVKEELLRVV
-636 INSINQLQTS
+636 NSINQMQTA

>member
-1 MLKKNNKN
+1 M
-9 LIVAN
+9 AN
-14 ILEYTLTLKDLVSAK
+14 ILEYTLTLKDFVSAK
-29 LQKIGVTNDAM
+29 LQKIGINNDTM
-40 LDKFGEL
+40 LEKFAEL
-47 QTTQEKVTKAFAQ
+47 EKVQKKVSRGFAQ

-78 RDLLPIENLDVI
+78 RDLLPIGSLSAI

-102 RITKLQNLN
+102 SVSKLQTLN
-111 GSTIK
+111 GSKLK
-116 TWFSDALN
+116 TWFSEALN
-124 SLPGIA
+124 SLPGLA

-239 KLQGQDFNQMIS
+239 KLQGQDLMQMIN

-273 RMSKGGISAQELAQ
+273 RMSKGSISAQELAQ
-287 AFEWATDRQGLF
+287 AFEWATDKQGLF

-323 LALKVYEAISPM
+323 LALKVYEAISPV
-335 LGPLVDFMSAVFE
+335 LSPLVDLAAVIFS
-348 SIGGGIGWLIQ
+348 SIGGGIGWLIE
-359 KFQEGNPVIWGI
+359 KFQEGNPIIWGI

-415 TLVIAGVIALI
+415 TWIIVGIIALI
-426 ALIAYCI
+426 AIIAYCI

-441 AWEHTIQGMKYIW
+441 AWEYTVQGMKYSW
-454 EAFILVY
+454 EAFVENFQLLWTVA
-461 KAHWN
+461 K
-466 TAVNTFMAGI
+466 NTFMVGI

-497 NQAMISKIQNDLQ
+497 NQAMINKIQNDLQ

-522 AGEAGAKAKEA
+522 ANEAGEKAKEA

-538 DSLEFKSFNEVK
+538 DSLEFKSFKEVK
-550 DGLMAKLGMKTESS
+550 DGLMGKLGMKTESS
-564 PAPGISPITGDA
+564 PAPGVSPIMGET

-582 GVKTKDNIVSGGTR
+582 GTKTKDNIVSGGTR
-596 QTHINVQIGNVGTDT
+596 QTHINIQIGNVGTDT

-624 FGAMVKEELLRA
+624 FGEMVKEELLRVV
-636 INSINQLQTS
+636 NSINQMQTA

>member
-1 MLKKNNKN
+1 ML
-9 LIVAN
+9 
-14 ILEYTLTLKDLVSAK
+14 E
-29 LQKIGVTNDAM
+29 
-40 LDKFGEL
+40 KFAEL
-47 QTTQEKVTKAFAQ
+47 EKVQAKVSRGFTQ

-78 RDLLPIENLDVI
+78 RDLLPIGSLSAI
-90 RKYNSEINKLEH
+90 RKYNSEINHLEKSVS
-102 RITKLQNLN
+102 RLQTLN
-111 GSTIK
+111 GSKLK
-116 TWFSDALN
+116 TWFSEALN

-130 TNPLILAGAGIGMSI
+130 TNPLILAGAVIGGSI
-145 RKGMEADLQQA
+145 KKGMEADLQQT
-156 NITTLLRGDVEKAKA
+156 NITTLLKGDVEKAKA

-224 MQSLS
+224 MKSLS

-239 KLQGQDFNQMIS
+239 KLQGQDLLQMIN

-258 VISERTGESMAQLKE
+258 VISERTGESMAKLKE

-287 AFEWATDRQGLF
+287 AFEWATDKQGLF
-299 YQGAEKAGQTLSGKF
+299 YQGAEKAGETLSGKF

-323 LALKVYEAISPM
+323 LALKVYEAISPI
-335 LGPLVDFMSAVFE
+335 LSPLVELTAIIFSN
-348 SIGGGIGWLIQ
+348 IGNGIGWLIQ
-359 KFQEGNPVIWGI
+359 KFQEGNPIILTI

-398 LTWAVIKTNLAF
+398 LSWAVIKTNLAF

-415 TLVIAGVIALI
+415 TWIIAGIIALI
-426 ALIAYCI
+426 AIITYCI

-441 AWEHTIQGMKYIW
+441 AWDNTVQGMKYLW
-454 EAFILVY
+454 EAFILGF

-466 TAVNTFMAGI
+466 TAINAFMVGV
-476 DACKLAW
+476 DLCKLAW

-490 GLGDSTE
+490 GLGDSSE
-497 NQAMISKIQNDLQ
+497 NQAMISKIQNDIQ
-510 ERAKSVT
+510 ERAKSVA

-522 AGEAGAKAKEA
+522 AGEAGVKAKEA

-538 DSLEFKSFNEVK
+538 DSLKFKSISSVK
-550 DGLMAKLGMKTESS
+550 DDLMGKLGMKS
-564 PAPGISPITGDA
+564 PNSQSTGASPITGEA
-576 TATTGE
+576 TTPTGE
-582 GVKTKDNIVSGGTR
+582 GAKAKDNIVAGGSR
-596 QTHINVQIGNVGTDT
+596 QTHINIQIGNLGTDT

-624 FGAMVKEELLRA
+624 FGAQLKEELLR
-636 INSINQLQTS
+636 IVNSVNQMQTA

>member
-1 MLKKNNKN
+1 M
-9 LIVAN
+9 AN
-14 ILEYTLTLKDLVSAK
+14 ILEYTLTLKDFVSAK
-29 LQKIGVTNDAM
+29 LQKIGINNDTM
-40 LDKFGEL
+40 LEKFAEL
-47 QTTQEKVTKAFAQ
+47 EKVQKKVSRGFAQ

-78 RDLLPIENLDVI
+78 RDLLPIGSLSAI

-102 RITKLQNLN
+102 SVSKLQTLN
-111 GSTIK
+111 GSKLK
-116 TWFSDALN
+116 TWFSEALN
-124 SLPGIA
+124 SLPGLA

-218 MGDAQK
+218 MGDVQK

-239 KLQGQDFNQMIS
+239 KLQGQDLMQMIN

-287 AFEWATDRQGLF
+287 AFEWATDKQGLF

-323 LALKVYEAISPM
+323 LALKVYEAISPV
-335 LGPLVDFMSAVFE
+335 LSPLVDLAAVIFS
-348 SIGGGIGWLIQ
+348 SIGGGIGWLIE
-359 KFQEGNPVIWGI
+359 KFQEGNPIIWGI

-415 TLVIAGVIALI
+415 TWIIVGIIALI
-426 ALIAYCI
+426 AIIAYCI

-441 AWEHTIQGMKYIW
+441 AWEYTVQGMKYSW
-454 EAFILVY
+454 EAFVENFQLLWTVA
-461 KAHWN
+461 K
-466 TAVNTFMAGI
+466 NTFMAGI

-497 NQAMISKIQNDLQ
+497 NQAMINKIQNDLQ
-510 ERAKSVT
+510 ERAKTVT

-522 AGEAGAKAKEA
+522 ANEAGEKAKEA

-538 DSLEFKSFNEVK
+538 DSLEFKSFKEVK
-550 DGLMAKLGMKTESS
+550 DGLMGKLGMKTESS
-564 PAPGISPITGDA
+564 PTPGVSPITGE
-576 TATTGE
+576 TTTTTGE
-582 GVKTKDNIVSGGTR
+582 GTKTKDNIVSGGTR
-596 QTHINVQIGNVGTDT
+596 QTHINIQIGNVGTDT

-636 INSINQLQTS
+636 INSINQMQTA

>member
-1 MLKKNNKN
+1 M
-9 LIVAN
+9 AN
-14 ILEYTLTLKDLVSAK
+14 ILEYTLTLKDFVSAK
-29 LQKIGVTNDAM
+29 LQKIGINNDTM
-40 LDKFGEL
+40 LEKFAEL
-47 QTTQEKVTKAFAQ
+47 EKVQKKVSRGFAQ

-78 RDLLPIENLDVI
+78 RDLLPIGSLSAI

-102 RITKLQNLN
+102 SVSKLQTLN
-111 GSTIK
+111 GSKLK
-116 TWFSDALN
+116 TWFSEALN
-124 SLPGIA
+124 SLPGLA

-239 KLQGQDFNQMIS
+239 KLQGQDLMQMIN

-287 AFEWATDRQGLF
+287 AFEWATDKQGLF

-323 LALKVYEAISPM
+323 LALKVYEAISPV
-335 LGPLVDFMSAVFE
+335 LSPLVDLAAVIFS
-348 SIGGGIGWLIQ
+348 SIGGGIGWLIE
-359 KFQEGNPVIWGI
+359 KFQEGNPIIWGI

-415 TLVIAGVIALI
+415 TLIIAGIIALI
-426 ALIAYCI
+426 AIIAYCI

-441 AWEHTIQGMKYIW
+441 AWEYTVQGMKYSW
-454 EAFILVY
+454 EAFVENFQLLWTVA
-461 KAHWN
+461 K
-466 TAVNTFMAGI
+466 NTFMAGI

-497 NQAMISKIQNDLQ
+497 NQAMINKIQNDLQ
-510 ERAKSVT
+510 ERAKTVT

-522 AGEAGAKAKEA
+522 ANEAGEKAKEA

-538 DSLEFKSFNEVK
+538 DSLEFKSFKEVK
-550 DGLMAKLGMKTESS
+550 DGLMGKLGMKTESS
-564 PAPGISPITGDA
+564 PAPGVSPIMGET

-582 GVKTKDNIVSGGTR
+582 GTKTKDNIVSGGTR
-596 QTHINVQIGNVGTDT
+596 QTHINIQIGNVGTDT

-624 FGAMVKEELLRA
+624 FGEMVKEELLRVV
-636 INSINQLQTS
+636 NSINQMQTA

>member
-1 MLKKNNKN
+1 M
-9 LIVAN
+9 AN
-14 ILEYTLTLKDLVSAK
+14 ILEYTLTLKDFVSAK
-29 LQKIGVTNDAM
+29 LQKIGINNDTM
-40 LDKFGEL
+40 LEKFAEL
-47 QTTQEKVTKAFAQ
+47 EKVQKKVSRGFAQ

-78 RDLLPIENLDVI
+78 RDLLPIGSLSAI

-102 RITKLQNLN
+102 SVSKLQTLN
-111 GSTIK
+111 GSKLK
-116 TWFSDALN
+116 TWFSEALN
-124 SLPGIA
+124 SLPGLA

-239 KLQGQDFNQMIS
+239 KLQGQDLMQMIN

-287 AFEWATDRQGLF
+287 AFEWATDKQGLF

-323 LALKVYEAISPM
+323 LALKVYEAISPV
-335 LGPLVDFMSAVFE
+335 LSPLVDLAAVIF
-348 SIGGGIGWLIQ
+348 SSVGGGIGWLIE
-359 KFQEGNPVIWGI
+359 KFQEGNPIIWGI

-415 TLVIAGVIALI
+415 TWIIVGIIALI
-426 ALIAYCI
+426 AIIAYCI

-441 AWEHTIQGMKYIW
+441 AWEYTVQGMKYSW
-454 EAFILVY
+454 EAFVENFQLLWTVA
-461 KAHWN
+461 K
-466 TAVNTFMAGI
+466 NTFMAGI

-497 NQAMISKIQNDLQ
+497 NQAMINKIQNDLQ
-510 ERAKSVT
+510 ERAKTVT

-522 AGEAGAKAKEA
+522 ANEAGEKAKEA

-538 DSLEFKSFNEVK
+538 DSLEFKSFKEVK
-550 DGLMAKLGMKTESS
+550 DGLMGKLGMKTESS
-564 PAPGISPITGDA
+564 PAPGVSPITGE
-576 TATTGE
+576 TTTTTGE
-582 GVKTKDNIVSGGTR
+582 GTKTKDNIVSGGTR
-596 QTHINVQIGNVGTDT
+596 QTHINIQIGNVGTDT

-636 INSINQLQTS
+636 INSINQMQTA

>member
-1 MLKKNNKN
+1 M
-9 LIVAN
+9 AN
-14 ILEYTLTLKDLVSAK
+14 ILEYTLTLKDFVSAK
-29 LQKIGVTNDAM
+29 LQKIGINNDTM
-40 LDKFGEL
+40 LEKFAEL
-47 QTTQEKVTKAFAQ
+47 EKVQKKVSRGFAQ

-78 RDLLPIENLDVI
+78 RDLLPIGSLSAI

-102 RITKLQNLN
+102 SVSKLQTLN
-111 GSTIK
+111 GSKIK
-116 TWFSDALN
+116 TWFSEALN
-124 SLPGIA
+124 SLPGLA

-239 KLQGQDFNQMIS
+239 KLQGQDLMQMIN

-273 RMSKGGISAQELAQ
+273 RMSKGSISAQELAQ
-287 AFEWATDRQGLF
+287 AFEWATDKQGLF

-323 LALKVYEAISPM
+323 LALKVYEAISPV
-335 LGPLVDFMSAVFE
+335 LSPLVDLAAVIFS
-348 SIGGGIGWLIQ
+348 SIGQGIGWLIQ
-359 KFQEGNPVIWGI
+359 KFQEGNPIIWGI

-415 TLVIAGVIALI
+415 TWIIVGIIALI
-426 ALIAYCI
+426 AMIAYCI

-441 AWEHTIQGMKYIW
+441 AWEYTVQGMKYSW
-454 EAFILVY
+454 EAFVENFQLLWTVA
-461 KAHWN
+461 K
-466 TAVNTFMAGI
+466 NTFMAGI

-497 NQAMISKIQNDLQ
+497 NQAMINKIQNDLQ

-522 AGEAGAKAKEA
+522 ANEAGEKAKEA

-538 DSLEFKSFNEVK
+538 DSLEFKSFKEVK
-550 DGLMAKLGMKTESS
+550 DGLMGKLGMKTESS
-564 PAPGISPITGDA
+564 PAPGISPIMGET
-576 TATTGE
+576 TTTTGE
-582 GVKTKDNIVSGGTR
+582 GTKTKDNIVSGGTR
-596 QTHINVQIGNVGTDT
+596 QTHINIQIGNVGTDT

-636 INSINQLQTS
+636 INSINQMQTA

>member
-1 MLKKNNKN
+1 M
-9 LIVAN
+9 AN

-490 GLGDSTE
+490 GLGDSSE
-497 NQAMISKIQNDLQ
+497 NQAMIAKIQNDLQ

>member
-1 MLKKNNKN
+1 M
-9 LIVAN
+9 AN
-14 ILEYTLTLKDLVSAK
+14 ILEYTLTLKDFVSAK
-29 LQKIGVTNDAM
+29 LQKIGINNDTM
-40 LDKFGEL
+40 LEKFAEL
-47 QTTQEKVTKAFAQ
+47 EKVQKKVSRGFAQ

-78 RDLLPIENLDVI
+78 RDLLPIGSLSAI

-102 RITKLQNLN
+102 SVSKLQTLN
-111 GSTIK
+111 GSKLK
-116 TWFSDALN
+116 TWFSEALN
-124 SLPGIA
+124 SLPGLA

-156 NITTLLRGDVEKAKA
+156 NITTLLRDDVEKAKA
-171 LYAQLSDYGVK
+171 LYTQLSDYGVK

-239 KLQGQDFNQMIS
+239 KLQGQDLMQMIN

-287 AFEWATDRQGLF
+287 AFEWATDKQGLF

-323 LALKVYEAISPM
+323 LALKVYEAISPV
-335 LGPLVDFMSAVFE
+335 LSPLVDLAAVIFS
-348 SIGGGIGWLIQ
+348 SIGQGIGWLIQ
-359 KFQEGNPVIWGI
+359 KFQEGNPIIWGI

-415 TLVIAGVIALI
+415 TLIIAGIIALI
-426 ALIAYCI
+426 AIIAYCI

-441 AWEHTIQGMKYIW
+441 AWEYTVQGMKYSW
-454 EAFILVY
+454 EAFVENFQLLWTVA
-461 KAHWN
+461 K
-466 TAVNTFMAGI
+466 NTFMAGI

-497 NQAMISKIQNDLQ
+497 NQAMINKIQNDLQ
-510 ERAKSVT
+510 ERAKTVT

-522 AGEAGAKAKEA
+522 ANEAGEKAKEA

-538 DSLEFKSFNEVK
+538 DSLEFKSFKEVK
-550 DGLMAKLGMKTESS
+550 DGLMGKLGMKTESS
-564 PAPGISPITGDA
+564 PAPGVSPITGE
-576 TATTGE
+576 TTTTTGE
-582 GVKTKDNIVSGGTR
+582 GTKTKDNIVSGGTR
-596 QTHINVQIGNVGTDT
+596 QTHINIQIGNVGTDT

-624 FGAMVKEELLRA
+624 FGEMVKEELLRVV
-636 INSINQLQTS
+636 NSINQMQTA

>member
-1 MLKKNNKN
+1 M
-9 LIVAN
+9 AN
-14 ILEYTLTLKDLVSAK
+14 ILEYTLTLKDFVSAK
-29 LQKIGVTNDAM
+29 LQKIGINNDTM
-40 LDKFGEL
+40 LEKFAEL
-47 QTTQEKVTKAFAQ
+47 EKVQKKVSRGFAQ

-78 RDLLPIENLDVI
+78 RYLLPIGSLSAI

-102 RITKLQNLN
+102 SVSKLQTLN
-111 GSTIK
+111 GSKLK
-116 TWFSDALN
+116 TWFSEALN
-124 SLPGIA
+124 SLPGLA

-239 KLQGQDFNQMIS
+239 KLQGQDLMQMIN

-287 AFEWATDRQGLF
+287 AFEWATDKQGLF

-323 LALKVYEAISPM
+323 LALKVYEAISPV
-335 LGPLVDFMSAVFE
+335 LSPLVDLAAVMFS
-348 SIGGGIGWLIQ
+348 SIGGGIGWLIE
-359 KFQEGNPVIWGI
+359 KFQEGNPIIWGI

-415 TLVIAGVIALI
+415 TLIIAGIIALI
-426 ALIAYCI
+426 AIIAYCI

-441 AWEHTIQGMKYIW
+441 AWDNTVQGMKYSW
-454 EAFILVY
+454 EAFVENFQLLWTVA
-461 KAHWN
+461 K
-466 TAVNTFMAGI
+466 NTFMAGI

-497 NQAMISKIQNDLQ
+497 NQAMINKIQNDLQ

-522 AGEAGAKAKEA
+522 ANEAGEKAKEA

-538 DSLEFKSFNEVK
+538 DSLEFKSFKEVK
-550 DGLMAKLGMKTESS
+550 DGLMGKLGMKTESS
-564 PAPGISPITGDA
+564 PAPGISPITGE
-576 TATTGE
+576 TTTTTEE
-582 GVKTKDNIVSGGTR
+582 GTKTKDNIVSGGTR
-596 QTHINVQIGNVGTDT
+596 QTHINIQIGNVGTDT

-624 FGAMVKEELLRA
+624 FGAMVKEELLRVV
-636 INSINQLQTS
+636 NSINQMQTA

>member
-1 MLKKNNKN
+1 M
-9 LIVAN
+9 AN
-14 ILEYTLTLKDLVSAK
+14 ILEYTLTLKDFVSAK
-29 LQKIGVTNDAM
+29 LQKIGINNDIM
-40 LDKFGEL
+40 LEKFAEL
-47 QTTQEKVTKAFAQ
+47 EKVQAKVSRGFTQ

-78 RDLLPIENLDVI
+78 RDLLPIGSLSAI
-90 RKYNSEINKLEH
+90 RKYNSEINHLEKSVS
-102 RITKLQNLN
+102 RLQTLN
-111 GSTIK
+111 GSKLK
-116 TWFSDALN
+116 TWFSEALN

-130 TNPLILAGAGIGMSI
+130 TNPLILAGAVIGGSI
-145 RKGMEADLQQA
+145 KKGMEADLQQT
-156 NITTLLRGDVEKAKA
+156 NITTLLKGDVEKAKA

-224 MQSLS
+224 MKSLS

-239 KLQGQDFNQMIS
+239 KLQGQDLMQMIN

-258 VISERTGESMAQLKE
+258 VISERTGESMAMLKE

-287 AFEWATDRQGLF
+287 AFEWATDKQGLF

-335 LGPLVDFMSAVFE
+335 LGPLVEFMSAVFS
-348 SIGGGIGWLIQ
+348 SIGFGIGWLIQ
-359 KFQEGNPVIWGI
+359 KFQEGSPVIWLI

-415 TLVIAGVIALI
+415 TWIIAGIIALI
-426 ALIAYCI
+426 AIITYCI

-441 AWEHTIQGMKYIW
+441 AWDNTVQGMKYLW
-454 EAFILVY
+454 EAFILGF

-466 TAVNTFMAGI
+466 TAINAFMAGV
-476 DACKLAW
+476 DLCKLAW

-490 GLGDSTE
+490 GLGDSKE
-497 NQAMISKIQNDLQ
+497 NQAMISQIQNDLQ
-510 ERAKSVT
+510 ERAKSVA

-538 DSLEFKSFNEVK
+538 DSLEFKSISSVK
-550 DGLMAKLGMKTESS
+550 DDLMGKLGMKTESS
-564 PAPGISPITGDA
+564 PAPGMSPITGEV
-576 TATTGE
+576 TTPTTGE
-582 GVKTKDNIVSGGTR
+582 GAKTKDNIVTGGTR
-596 QTHINVQIGNVGTDT
+596 QTHINIQIGNLGTDT

-624 FGAMVKEELLRA
+624 FGAQLKEELLR
-636 INSINQLQTS
+636 IVNSVNQMQTA